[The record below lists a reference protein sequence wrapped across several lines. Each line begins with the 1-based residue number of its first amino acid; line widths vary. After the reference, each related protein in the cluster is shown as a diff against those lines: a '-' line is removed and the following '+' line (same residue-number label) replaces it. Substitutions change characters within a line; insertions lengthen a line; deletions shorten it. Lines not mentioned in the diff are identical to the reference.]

1 MFEIITE
8 RHKDTEFVA
17 ATSDKLSTQTWY
29 LARLRDDAYYLPDE
43 STFMPRPWK
52 AVRVDRA
59 RYTFFQ
65 GTLFPDRFGAETLDT
80 FYMAPQSAIRVGPKM
95 TEAEVREWL
104 RKYNRVRDEAK
115 AALV

>member
-1 MFEIITE
+1 MFECITE
-8 RHKDTEFVA
+8 RYNDTKFVA
-17 ATSDKLSTQTWY
+17 GAPELLKNQTWY
-29 LARLRDDAYYLPDE
+29 LAHLRDGADYIPDE

-65 GTLFPDRFGAETLDT
+65 GTLFSDGRGNETLDT
-80 FYMAPQSAIRVGPKM
+80 FMMATHSSIMVGPTM

-104 RKYNRVRDEAK
+104 REYNRVRDEAM
-115 AALV
+115 AASR